1 MKKTA
6 VTLVQQSLTIVS
18 GDIANARFHNT
29 YARTNMRPEEYTTFS
44 WATYDVISL
53 MVNGNFNIQPLNLT
67 RKSQWISSYTIRL
80 EFFLSNPTI
89 L

>member
-1 MKKTA
+1 
-6 VTLVQQSLTIVS
+6 
-18 GDIANARFHNT
+18 
-29 YARTNMRPEEYTTFS
+29 
-44 WATYDVISL
+44 

-67 RKSQWISSYTIRL
+67 RKPQWISSYTIHL

>member
-29 YARTNMRPEEYTTFS
+29 YARTNMRLEEYTTS
-44 WATYDVISL
+44 KT
-53 MVNGNFNIQPLNLT
+53 T
-67 RKSQWISSYTIRL
+67 RADLPWH
-80 EFFLSNPTI
+80 
-89 L
+89 